1 MSLLSGSV
9 SNTRRSLNLEIVKN
23 VHASMMHY
31 ADISYM
37 LILLVCVWFDL
48 CGLYHGTT
56 VRAPVSVTGDEI
68 HDLRIETCNLF
79 KL

>member
-1 MSLLSGSV
+1 MSFFVGV
-9 SNTRRSLNLEIVKN
+9 SRQLTRRSLNLEIVKN
-23 VHASMMHY
+23 VHASMMYY

-56 VRAPVSVTGDEI
+56 VRAPQF
-68 HDLRIETCNLF
+68 L
-79 KL
+79 